1 MVVERFDVP
10 SVESEVTSARPRI
23 IYIVTEDWYFWSH
36 RLDLARAARDS
47 GFDVTIATRVTDHGD
62 RIRQEG
68 FQLIPLAMIRR
79 SRNPF
84 TELMA
89 LLQLVQLYSKIRPD
103 LVHHVALKPIMY
115 GSLAA
120 WITRVPVVINAFAG
134 LGHAF
139 TQERIKVLRWSI
151 KVVLKMVVKLS
162 RSFVL
167 VQNHDDQERLVREG
181 IVPAC
186 RTRIIAG
193 SGIDTRIFSIQP
205 TPQGLPIVVL
215 PSRMLWDKGIGEFVE
230 AARHLK
236 KKGIDARFV
245 LVGRRDEHNPA
256 SIAESFLTEW
266 VSEGLVE
273 WWGHREDMPA
283 VYGAASLVV
292 LPSYREGLPR
302 VLIEAAACGR
312 AIVTTDV
319 PGCRDVVRH
328 EVNGFLVPQK
338 DWVSLAAWIE
348 RLLENK
354 DQREIM
360 AARGRARAEKE
371 WSAPL
376 IVQQTLSFYR
386 EMLGTGL
393 CENRT
398 SECA

>member
-1 MVVERFDVP
+1 MECLDV
-10 SVESEVTSARPRI
+10 SGLASTVKQASPRLLLLI
-23 IYIVTEDWYFWSH
+23 TEDWYFWSH

-47 GFDVTIATRVTDHGD
+47 GFNVTIATRVTEHGE

-79 SRNPF
+79 SRNPV
-84 TELMA
+84 TEMMA
-89 LLQLVQLYSKIRPD
+89 LLQVVQLYNEIRPD
-103 LVHHVALKPIMY
+103 LVHHVALKPILY

-139 TQERIKVLRWSI
+139 TQERTNVLRWGI

-162 RSFVL
+162 RSCVL
-167 VQNHDDQERLVREG
+167 VQNHDDQELLVMEG
-181 IVPAC
+181 IVPAF

-193 SGIDTRIFSIQP
+193 SGIDTQIFSFQSA
-205 TPQGLPIVVL
+205 PQGVPIVVL
-215 PSRMLWDKGIGEFVE
+215 PARMLWDKGIGEFVE

-266 VSEGLVE
+266 INEGLVE

-283 VYGAASLVV
+283 IYGTASLVV

-302 VLIEAAACGR
+302 VLIEAAACGK

-319 PGCRDVVRH
+319 PGCRDVVQH
-328 EVNGFLVPQK
+328 EVNGFLVPMK
-338 DWVSLAAWIE
+338 DWVSLATWIE
-348 RLLENK
+348 RLLQNK
-354 DQREIM
+354 DQRESM
-360 AARGRARAEKE
+360 GVRGRARAEQE

-376 IVQQTLSFYR
+376 IIQQTLSLYR
-386 EMLGTGL
+386 EKLGAGL
-393 CENRT
+393 CESR
-398 SECA
+398 SSGCA